1 MLPEAMEQ
9 IVNMY
14 SEGVGVGRSLEKAAE
29 WQQKLITL
37 RSSDFEADPS
47 AQNAV
52 LLIEALKVYC
62 DLLFELRRLEET
74 REAALRITK
83 ISDRFNGNAI
93 KLKTE

>member
-52 LLIEALKVYC
+52 LLTTFFLNCAVLK
-62 DLLFELRRLEET
+62 RRVK
-74 REAALRITK
+74 RHYA
-83 ISDRFNGNAI
+83 S
-93 KLKTE
+93 LK